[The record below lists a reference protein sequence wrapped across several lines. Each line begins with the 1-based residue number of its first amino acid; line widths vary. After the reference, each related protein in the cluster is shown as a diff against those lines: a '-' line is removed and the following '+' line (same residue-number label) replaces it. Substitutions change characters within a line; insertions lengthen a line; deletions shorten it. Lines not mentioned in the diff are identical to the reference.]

1 MRNKFFLLYAI
12 DFRNLW
18 LFSKEM
24 KTHQKSSLALIESKE
39 LLSNTHGHS
48 ASLNIKKE

>member
-12 DFRNLW
+12 DFHNLW
-18 LFSKEM
+18 LFSKER
-24 KTHQKSSLALIESKE
+24 KTHQKSSLTLIESTE
-39 LLSNTHGHS
+39 FVSNTQGHS